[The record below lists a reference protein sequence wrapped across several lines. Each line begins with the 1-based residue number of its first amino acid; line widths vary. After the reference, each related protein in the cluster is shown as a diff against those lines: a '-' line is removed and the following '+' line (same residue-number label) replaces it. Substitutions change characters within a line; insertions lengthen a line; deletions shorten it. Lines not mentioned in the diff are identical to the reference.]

1 MRQAKQAVTFVRSV
15 LLLAT
20 AAACSDLP
28 VGPPT
33 PPTPASSE
41 SAPAFNASSRTARD
55 VPAVRIDL
63 PPAPR
68 PWDRDPAALET
79 AVSAVG
85 GYAVVAFKEPGSA
98 RALATGNRGA
108 VTAGTV
114 RAGVELLERNGVE
127 VLELLDAIGAARV
140 RIPGQAAARL
150 AAHPLVDFVEPRQY
164 AELQAQTIPWGITMV
179 GAPAFWTATGVT
191 GAGAKIEIVDTGH
204 QQNHVDLPAVPTANC
219 AGTYGGCD
227 DGGVWHGTHV
237 LGIVAAR
244 NNTDGVVGVAPGITG
259 ANTYMYGACDSYS
272 CATDQIAAGIN
283 AGIWNAH
290 IINLSL
296 GGTAYDAGMAT
307 AVANAWSAG
316 IVIVAAAGNNIS
328 NTTFYPAA
336 YTNVV
341 GVSGV
346 NSDKTFAASGT
357 TGCSGY
363 SNYGAHVDISAPFSA
378 YSTIG
383 INTYGTLCG
392 TSMAAPHVTGVA
404 ALLKSQNP
412 TWTNQQ
418 IVDSLY
424 ARAEDRGTVGKDV
437 YFGHGIVRVTSP
449 LPRANIT
456 GPTSITTAG
465 TYTWYANASGGNG
478 TYTYN
483 WEYREG
489 TGAWTAVGC
498 GCASYSRTVSAGN
511 PSFELR
517 VTVTSNGLT
526 GSDTH
531 PVTVN
536 IPTSPV
542 PSVYITGP
550 TYIYGGSSNTWTA
563 NPSGGNGT
571 YTYQWQYSMSGST
584 WSNGATTKSYTRTVG
599 LYATSLYLRVTV
611 TSNGASAT
619 SATYYVEV
627 EPSGSSC
634 LMALPVCP

>member
-1 MRQAKQAVTFVRSV
+1 MVQVKQAVAFARSV
-15 LLLAT
+15 LLLA
-20 AAACSDLP
+20 AVAACSDLP
-28 VGPPT
+28 SSPDNPAAGGEST
-33 PPTPASSE
+33 PS
-41 SAPAFNASSRTARD
+41 FNAASRSPRD

-68 PWDRDPAALET
+68 PWDGDPAALAQ
-79 AVSAVG
+79 AVSSVG

-98 RALATGNRGA
+98 RALETGNRGA

-114 RAGVELLERNGVE
+114 RAGVELLERSGAE

-140 RIPGQAAARL
+140 RLSPQSVSKIAG
-150 AAHPLVDFVEPRQY
+150 HPLVDFVEPRQF
-164 AELQAQTIPWGITMV
+164 AQLQAQTTPWGITMV

-204 QQNHVDLPAVPTANC
+204 QQNHVDLPAVPSANC

-259 ANTYMYGACDSYS
+259 ANTFMYGACDSYS
-272 CATDQIAAGIN
+272 CATDQVTAGIN

-307 AVANAWSAG
+307 AVANAWSSG
-316 IVIVAAAGNNIS
+316 IVIIAAAGNNMS

-346 NSDKTFAASGT
+346 NSNKSFAASGT

-363 SNYGAHVDISAPFSA
+363 SNYGSHVDISAPFSA

-383 INTYGTLCG
+383 VNTYGTLCG

-412 TWTNQQ
+412 GWTNQQ

-424 ARAEDRGTVGKDV
+424 ARAEDRGTAGKDV
-437 YFGHGIVRVTSP
+437 YFGHGIVRVTRPAAPALSVYISGSDY
-449 LPRANIT
+449 LMQGET
-456 GPTSITTAG
+456 GYWTAS
-465 TYTWYANASGGNG
+465 ASGGNG
-478 TYTYN
+478 
-483 WEYREG
+483 
-489 TGAWTAVGC
+489 
-498 GCASYSRTVSAGN
+498 S
-511 PSFELR
+511 
-517 VTVTSNGLT
+517 
-526 GSDTH
+526 
-531 PVTVN
+531 
-536 IPTSPV
+536 
-542 PSVYITGP
+542 
-550 TYIYGGSSNTWTA
+550 
-563 NPSGGNGT
+563 
-571 YTYQWQYSMSGST
+571 YTYQWQYKTTIATT
-584 WSNGATTKSYTRTVG
+584 WSNVGTNSPNYSRGAG
-599 LYATSLYLRVTV
+599 LRSFQLRVIV
-611 TSNGASAT
+611 SSNGSSAT
-619 SATYYVEV
+619 SPVFDVYVEQ
-627 EPSGSSC
+627 EPMCGDYMC
-634 LMALPVCP
+634 